1 MHAKIQGSGTIFRV
15 GFALLKTPH
24 LHRAYLV
31 TVRKKKSMTVC
42 VYLQEDIVI
51 MANPIGESSWPF
63 SVSAATSQGN
73 FVEHVFI
80 QLIDERK
87 VQND

>member
-1 MHAKIQGSGTIFRV
+1 MRNVLSGSV
-15 GFALLKTPH
+15 VSENVLKSYDHQCIGKYFCT
-24 LHRAYLV
+24 YL
-31 TVRKKKSMTVC
+31 C